1 MRRKT
6 LLFFFLLSVLT
17 SRSQNPATIFS
28 IPNRNVVLA
37 CGTACTTIT
46 ATVPHIKQT
55 DDYIV
60 TPMAYLPYAYT
71 TASGVDVATLIA
83 GSLFDDRWTSK
94 VPITFPFCFYGITY
108 PTLVI
113 GTNSAIT
120 FDSTQASTYSGYVIS
135 NTTGAIPNSAYYGPE
150 IFGPYHDIDIDNPG
164 PNKRIEYRIEGVAPN
179 RRFIVSYSAV
189 PYFSVSCTTSFATH
203 QMVLY
208 ESTGVIEVYI
218 QDKPSCTAWNSGL
231 SILGVQ
237 NGAENKAVAA
247 PGKNATVWG
256 STGMNEA
263 YRFTPSGGVPK
274 FKKAEL
280 LVNGAVVGTGDT
292 TSGNP
297 GLLNLNFANVCPG
310 SDSTAYILR
319 VTYGTCNNTAQDVSF
334 QDTVFIKRTKATI
347 ALSALNASCGTGG
360 TITATATGGTGFQYS
375 LNGGAP
381 QAGNTFSNLNAGIY
395 TVSAQSGTCVSNAQT
410 TITEQYPEG

>member
-1 MRRKT
+1 
-6 LLFFFLLSVLT
+6 
-17 SRSQNPATIFS
+17 
-28 IPNRNVVLA
+28 VVLA
-37 CGTACTTIT
+37 CGNACTSIT

-60 TPMAYLPYAYT
+60 TPMAYLPFAYAT
-71 TASGVDVATLIA
+71 TASVDVRTLIA
-83 GSLFDDRWTSK
+83 GTLYDDQWTSK

-120 FDSTQASTYSGYVIS
+120 FDSTRASSGSGYSIS
-135 NTTGAIPNSAYYGPE
+135 NITGAIPNTAYDGPE
-150 IFGPYHDIDIDNPG
+150 IFGPYHDIDIDYVG
-164 PNKRIEYRIEGVAPN
+164 ANKRIEYRIEGVAPN

-189 PYFSVSCTTSFATH
+189 PYFSASCSANFATH

-231 SILGVQ
+231 AILGVQ
-237 NGAENKAVAA
+237 NAAENKAVTA

-256 STGMNEA
+256 SDGMNEA
-263 YRFTPSGGVPK
+263 YRFTPNGGVPK

-280 LVNGAVVGTGDT
+280 LVNGAVVGLGDT

-297 GLLNLNFANVCPG
+297 GLLNLNFPNVCPNT
-310 SDSTAYILR
+310 DSTAYVLR
-319 VTYGTCNNTAQDVSF
+319 VTYGSCNNPSQDVSF
-334 QDTVFIKRTKATI
+334 QDTVFVKRTKATL
-347 ALSALNASCGTGG
+347 ALSALNASCGNGG
-360 TITATATGGTGFQYS
+360 TITANVSGGTGFQYS

-381 QAGNTFSNLNAGIY
+381 QATNTFSNLNAVFIQL
-395 TVSAQSGTCVSNAQT
+395 VLKAVPA
-410 TITEQYPEG
+410 